1 MPDSIKKDDINFED
15 ASDEQK
21 AILGDMAEKGDAV
34 IKSDDK
40 GDDEDE
46 KGEEIK
52 DDKVGKET
60 KKAKGKDEDDDDL
73 SNLDD
78 DIDKEL
84 SKEKKE
90 DDDEDELDDD
100 EDDDDD
106 GEAKGRKPTSVPI
119 WKHLKVV
126 RNYKKKLQEA
136 QVKSVSDDIGD
147 SEIGEELQKEIDA
160 LSEETGIQSD
170 SMKKI
175 LTMAQKVGNAPLI
188 AKIKELEGMAKQ
200 VKEAKEDADFEKEFD
215 SKIKDSV
222 VEEHG
227 EDALPK
233 IKKALQ
239 RLAFTSQ
246 YAQVPLAVIY
256 NGIGAFRGKKGTGR
270 GTLSEGKKGGRK
282 ADQII
287 DFSRVSESDIDKMD
301 DKTFNAYGAYL
312 KAEGKKNE
320 L

>member
-15 ASDEQK
+15 ANDEQK
-21 AILGDMAEKGDAV
+21 AILEDMAEKGDAV

-46 KGEEIK
+46 KGGEDK
-52 DDKVGKET
+52 DDKGGKET
-60 KKAKGKDEDDDDL
+60 KKAKDKEGDDDDL

-78 DIDKEL
+78 EIDKEL

-90 DDDEDELDDD
+90 DDEDEDEEDDED
-100 EDDDDD
+100 EDDD
-106 GEAKGRKPTSVPI
+106 EPKGRKPTSVPM

-126 RNYKKKLQEA
+126 RNYKKKLREA
-136 QVKSVSDDIGD
+136 QISSASDDGD

-160 LSEETGIQSD
+160 ISEETGIQPD
-170 SMKKI
+170 AMKKI
-175 LTMAQKVGNAPLI
+175 LSMAQKVGNAPLV

-200 VKEAKEDADFEKEFD
+200 VKEAKEDAEFEKEFD
-215 SKIKDSV
+215 SNVKDSV
-222 VEEHG
+222 INEHG
-227 EDALPK
+227 EEALPK

-287 DFSRVSESDIDKMD
+287 DFSRVTEADIDKMD
-301 DKTFNAYGAYL
+301 DKTFNAYSAYL